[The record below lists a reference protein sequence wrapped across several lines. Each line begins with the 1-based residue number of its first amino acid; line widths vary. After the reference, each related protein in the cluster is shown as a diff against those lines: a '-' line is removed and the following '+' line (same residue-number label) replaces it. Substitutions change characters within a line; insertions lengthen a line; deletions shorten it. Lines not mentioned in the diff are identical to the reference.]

1 MISAIIPTYRNPKYL
16 DICLKSAVENR
27 QIDLTQI
34 IVVLDGFIDE
44 SREVVEKYQDHI
56 GLISLERNSGM
67 ANAINMAVWQSTNP
81 TAFIV
86 NDDNIFPKDWD
97 ARLAAFVEETLHGTI
112 FTVNQVEPE
121 PSIFNF
127 PAIDCGKTA
136 EDFNFEKY
144 YATEESLV
152 KGMTSDDGRI
162 FPFLI
167 SKKHFM
173 MVGGFDVFYQSPF
186 FVDVD
191 FWLKLELAGLKFKR
205 LHHLHLYHFGSRATK
220 LGNESLMFKQSETV
234 AAQQFAYKW
243 GYLPN
248 IIENV
253 KLNNTKFPSEAAVRG
268 VSFSQEGTAR

>member
-16 DICLKSAVENR
+16 DICLKSAVENK

-67 ANAINMAVWQSTNP
+67 ANAINMAIWQSPNP
-81 TAFIV
+81 TAFVV
-86 NDDNIFPKDWD
+86 NDDNIFPKEWD
-97 ARLAAFVEETLHGTI
+97 ARMAAFVEETLHGTVY
-112 FTVNQVEPE
+112 TVNQIEPE

-127 PAIDCGKTA
+127 PYVDCGKSA
-136 EDFNFEKY
+136 EEFDFEKF
-144 YATEESLV
+144 YATDELV
-152 KGMTSDDGRI
+152 SKGLTTDDGKI

-191 FWLKLELAGLKFKR
+191 FWLKLQLAGLKFKR

-243 GYLPN
+243 HYIPD
-248 IIENV
+248 IIGNV
-253 KLNNTKFPSEAAVRG
+253 KLDNTKFPKEEMVYGIR
-268 VSFSQEGTAR
+268 FS